1 MKTTNKFAW
10 IVFAVL
16 AISVGLYPLTYFF
29 LDREFGLL
37 ASKSEGLLSNVIW
50 NAGFYGHILFGGL
63 ALLIGW
69 VQFSKKLRTA
79 NINRHR
85 IIGKIYVIAAII
97 SGFCGC
103 YIAFYAT
110 GGIVASMGFLG
121 LGILWLYT
129 TFQAYFAIKK
139 RDISLHQG
147 FMIYSYAACFAA
159 VTLRFWLPILSYAFG
174 DFVTAYRIVAWLC
187 WVPNIIFA
195 FFWVRKRGILLG

>member
-1 MKTTNKFAW
+1 MRTTNKFAW

-16 AISVGLYPLTYFF
+16 AIAVGLYPLTYFI

-37 ASKSEGLLSNVIW
+37 ASKSEELLSNTLW
-50 NAGFYGHILFGGL
+50 NVGFYGHILFGGL

-69 VQFSKKLRTA
+69 VQFSKRLR
-79 NINRHR
+79 NKNLPRHR
-85 IIGKIYVIAAII
+85 AVGKVYITAAII
-97 SGFCGC
+97 SGLCGC

-110 GGIVASMGFLG
+110 GGITATLGFLC

-129 TFQAYFAIKK
+129 TLQAYSAIRK
-139 RDISLHQG
+139 RDIQVHQA

-187 WVPNIIFA
+187 WVPNMIFA
-195 FFWVRKRGILLG
+195 FFWVRRRGLLLG